1 MLNISHAF
9 ISMGIESKYD
19 FLRYLHL
26 VLLWYGLYNFINAL
40 NVQHIPAVSLPFS
53 VRTT

>member
-1 MLNISHAF
+1 
-9 ISMGIESKYD
+9 MGIESKHD
-19 FLRYLHL
+19 FLCYLHL